1 MRYKGDLI
9 KTEYSVMRD
18 LSCYQQAAGKT
29 QVNCQW
35 VAEPPAPFYEI
46 VFSMTDGSE
55 ILRKTV
61 RSSSA
66 SVELGNFIGNVVS
79 VSARNISLQM
89 ELLRKSMNHLFGGI
103 GCKCQSYSV
112 VICHDPVQYL

>member
-1 MRYKGDLI
+1 MHYKGDLI
-9 KTEYSVMRD
+9 KTEYSVIRD
-18 LSCYQQAAGKT
+18 LNCHQQAAGES
-29 QVNCQW
+29 QVNCKW

-61 RSSSA
+61 PSSSA
-66 SVELGNFIGNVVS
+66 MVELGGFVGIVVS
-79 VSARNISLQM
+79 VSVRNISTQI

-103 GCKCQSYSV
+103 GCKGPSYSV
-112 VICHDPVQYL
+112 VICQDLV

>member
-9 KTEYSVMRD
+9 KTEYSVIRD
-18 LSCYQQAAGKT
+18 LNCHQQAAGKS

-61 RSSSA
+61 PSSSA
-66 SVELGNFIGNVVS
+66 GAELGDFVGNVVS
-79 VSARNISLQM
+79 ASVRNISTQI
-89 ELLRKSMNHLFGGI
+89 ELLRMSMNYLFT
-103 GCKCQSYSV
+103 
-112 VICHDPVQYL
+112 YLIL

>member
-9 KTEYSVMRD
+9 KTEYSVIRD

-29 QVNCQW
+29 RVNCQW
-35 VAEPPAPFYEI
+35 VAEPPAPSYEI

-55 ILRKTV
+55 ILRQTV

-66 SVELGNFIGNVVS
+66 GVELGDVVGNVVS
-79 VSARNISLQM
+79 VSVRNISTQI
-89 ELLRKSMNHLFGGI
+89 ELLRKSMTHFFGGI
-103 GCKCQSYSV
+103 GCKGLSYSV
-112 VICHDPVQYL
+112 VICHDLVKYL